1 MKVLAYGVGAP
12 AATFWARFGS
22 WIASRIGGK
31 DENGAKARRFGR
43 FRLAG
48 GAALLAGFVA
58 ACQPV
63 TGPGLGPTGPV
74 GDPGLA
80 SGETL
85 GSGSVRVALLV
96 SRSATGNAGTTALAY
111 RNAAELA
118 LKDFPNADIQLVVYD
133 TGGKPE
139 TAQVA
144 ANAAVSEGAELILGP
159 LFSSEVRAVAPI
171 ARQAGVPVVAFSSD
185 IAVAGSGVYLL
196 SFLPTENINAIVDYA
211 ASRGKRAYAAI
222 LPNDGYGAV
231 VEAAFRQRVGSTGG
245 RVVAIQRYQLDQ
257 IDIQSKAA
265 EIAKL
270 GDQID
275 ALLIPGNADEAPLVA
290 SILSTSGMPA
300 NRVMYLGSGQWD
312 NPRIHGN
319 TSLAGAYY
327 PGPDRRGFDAF
338 SERYKSN
345 YGAEPPRIASLAYDG
360 VVLAAGLVRQFGQER
375 FSQSVLTNPN
385 GFAGIDGVFRFLVN
399 GSNQRR
405 LSIFEVTG
413 SGVRVERPAPRTFSG
428 SGT

>member
-1 MKVLAYGVGAP
+1 VKVLEYCVGAP
-12 AATFWARFGS
+12 AAALARFGN
-22 WIASRIGGK
+22 RLVKGM
-31 DENGAKARRFGR
+31 NG
-43 FRLAG
+43 RLAVL
-48 GAALLAGFVA
+48 AAMTGLAVA

-63 TGPGLGPTGPV
+63 TGPGIGPTPNV

-96 SRSATGNAGTTALAY
+96 SKSATGNAGSAALAY

-139 TAQVA
+139 SARIA
-144 ANAAVSEGAELILGP
+144 ASTAVSEGAELILGP

-171 ARQAGVPVVAFSSD
+171 ARAASVPVVAFSSD

-196 SFLPTENINAIVDYA
+196 SFLPSENITAIVDYA
-211 ASRGKRAYAAI
+211 ASKGKRAYAAI
-222 LPNDGYGAV
+222 VPNDSYGAI
-231 VEAAFRQRVGSTGG
+231 VEAAFRQRVGATGG
-245 RVVAIQRYQLDQ
+245 RVVAVERYQLDQ
-257 IDIQSKAA
+257 LDIQTKAA
-265 EIAKL
+265 AIAKL

-275 ALLIPGNADEAPLVA
+275 TLLMPGNADEVPLITG
-290 SILSTSGMPA
+290 ILSTSGMPSS
-300 NRVMYLGSGQWD
+300 RVTYLGSGQWD
-312 NPRIHGN
+312 DPRIHN
-319 TSLAGAYY
+319 NDALAGAYY
-327 PGPDRRGFDAF
+327 PGPERKGFDAF
-338 SERYKSN
+338 AQRYKAA
-345 YGAEPPRIASLAYDG
+345 YGAEPSRRASLAYDG
-360 VVLAAGLVRQFGQER
+360 VVLAAGLVRQFGSER
-375 FSQSVLTNPN
+375 FSQQVLTNPN

-405 LSIFEVTG
+405 LAVFEVTG
-413 SGVRVERPAPRTFSG
+413 SGVRVERPAPRTFGG

>member
-1 MKVLAYGVGAP
+1 MKVLEFGVGAP
-12 AATFWARFGS
+12 AAAYRARIRTMF
-22 WIASRIGGK
+22 R
-31 DENGAKARRFGR
+31 NFPGAGARRLGIF
-43 FRLAG
+43 AAVA
-48 GAALLAGFVA
+48 AALA

-63 TGPGLGPTGPV
+63 TGPSLAPNSQV

-96 SRSATGNAGTTALAY
+96 SRSATGNAGSTALAY

-118 LKDFPNADIQLVVYD
+118 LKDFPNAGVELVVYD

-139 TAQVA
+139 TAQIA

-159 LFSSEVRAVAPI
+159 VFASEVRAVAPV
-171 ARQAGVPVVAFSSD
+171 ARKAGVPVVAFSSD

-196 SFLPTENINAIVDYA
+196 SFLPAENINAIVDFA
-211 ASRGKRAYAAI
+211 NGRGKRAYAAI
-222 LPNDGYGAV
+222 IPNDSYGAV
-231 VEAAFRQRVGSTGG
+231 VEAAFRQRVGATGG
-245 RVVAIQRYQLDQ
+245 RVVAIERYQLDQ
-257 IDIQSKAA
+257 IDIQTKAA
-265 EIAKL
+265 SIARL
-270 GDQID
+270 GNQVD
-275 ALLIPGNADEAPLVA
+275 ALLMPGNADEVPLIA

-300 NRVMYLGSGQWD
+300 SSVTYLGSGQWD
-312 NPRIHGN
+312 DPRIYN
-319 TSLAGAYY
+319 NASLTGAFF

-338 SERYKSN
+338 AQRYKAA
-345 YGAEPPRIASLAYDG
+345 YGAEPPRRASLAYDG

-405 LSIFEVTG
+405 LSIFEISG
-413 SGVRVERPAPRTFSG
+413 SGPRIEQPAPRSFSG

>member
-1 MKVLAYGVGAP
+1 M
-12 AATFWARFGS
+12 
-22 WIASRIGGK
+22 SRIGG
-31 DENGAKARRFGR
+31 GAKGTKARTSGGART
-43 FRLAG
+43 AG
-48 GAALLAGFVA
+48 GCAVLLAGLVA

-63 TGPGLGPTGPV
+63 TGPGIGPGGPV

-118 LKDFPNADIQLVVYD
+118 LKDFPNADIELVVYD

-139 TAQVA
+139 TAQTA

-196 SFLPTENINAIVDYA
+196 SFLPTENINAIIDYA
-211 ASRGKRAYAAI
+211 SSRGKRAYAAI

-231 VEAAFRQRVGSTGG
+231 VEAAFRQRVGATGG

-275 ALLIPGNADEAPLVA
+275 ALLIPGNADEAPLIG

-319 TSLAGAYY
+319 DSLAGAFY
-327 PGPDRRGFDAF
+327 PGPDRRGFEAF
-338 SERYKSN
+338 SGRYKSN

-375 FSQSVLTNPN
+375 FSQTVLTNSN

-413 SGVRVERPAPRTFSG
+413 SGVRVERPAPRSFSG